1 METKNEASAE
11 KNLNSLSDD
20 SLAFNFDE
28 LKLTDEKDQDPKIN
42 ISLKSTFNGSIIS
55 SNSNSSNTSS
65 IKVDSQ
71 NPQFFVSEMSM
82 DQNNIFNR
90 PVPSLNMSNNSAIF
104 NPNLDSKS
112 VPSKEVPKMINNQN
126 LSEAFQMWQ
135 NTQSSNIQ
143 LTKKAI
149 LTLLKNQKTTIILQ
163 KIIMEAKNDEI
174 ESIVNEL
181 KGEYRKI
188 INDKNGNYFCTDLFK
203 ICEQRQRI
211 RILQELY
218 LTLSDDSIN
227 NFASHPIQTLI
238 EFSSCEEEY
247 KLILYS
253 FNDYN
258 KLLLASSDP
267 NGAYVIQKI
276 IIRIPERFRQEFN
289 FIFASFIG
297 FVSTQKFGIVAV
309 KKFISC
315 TKNEQITA
323 QMLNMIRNNFMNL
336 ARDKYGNYLIQF
348 LLEKWG
354 HYPEGKE
361 IKELIA
367 LHFKI
372 LSQIKYSSFI
382 CEFFVKL
389 MSDDEKIEFMKKLD
403 LNEYKNS
410 NNPYQIKILSMLGI
424 DISSDNGIN
433 NNNNINNFQNP
444 IQLPLS
450 LNSKNNFMQDNN
462 MPQNFM
468 NYGQNNLNNFG
479 NNNNMKEKYHKYNK
493 NNNNNKN
500 RKNNGK

>member
-211 RILQELY
+211 RILQ
-218 LTLSDDSIN
+218 
-227 NFASHPIQTLI
+227 
-238 EFSSCEEEY
+238 
-247 KLILYS
+247 
-253 FNDYN
+253 
-258 KLLLASSDP
+258 
-267 NGAYVIQKI
+267 
-276 IIRIPERFRQEFN
+276 
-289 FIFASFIG
+289 
-297 FVSTQKFGIVAV
+297 
-309 KKFISC
+309 
-315 TKNEQITA
+315 
-323 QMLNMIRNNFMNL
+323 
-336 ARDKYGNYLIQF
+336 
-348 LLEKWG
+348 
-354 HYPEGKE
+354 
-361 IKELIA
+361 
-367 LHFKI
+367 
-372 LSQIKYSSFI
+372 
-382 CEFFVKL
+382 
-389 MSDDEKIEFMKKLD
+389 
-403 LNEYKNS
+403 
-410 NNPYQIKILSMLGI
+410 
-424 DISSDNGIN
+424 
-433 NNNNINNFQNP
+433 NIN
-444 IQLPLS
+444 
-450 LNSKNNFMQDNN
+450 
-462 MPQNFM
+462 
-468 NYGQNNLNNFG
+468 
-479 NNNNMKEKYHKYNK
+479 
-493 NNNNNKN
+493 
-500 RKNNGK
+500 